1 MRPFDGRLRSFL
13 ASVSWS
19 SLPVN
24 KHSRAVAIAMAF
36 PLSASLG
43 APAWAQTAPAP
54 SADAAPG
61 AERALGAITVT
72 GGRPTS
78 LPAQIPTTIEGT
90 THAQIVET
98 VNATD
103 SEDALK
109 YLPSLV
115 VRKRYIGDFNHA
127 VLATRASGTG
137 NSARSMVYAD
147 GIMLSNPLGNGA
159 TYAPRW
165 GMVSPEEIERVDVL
179 YGPFSAAYPGNS
191 VGAVVDYVTRM
202 PEKFEAHVKLSGF
215 VSNFDLYNSHSSPAG
230 QQLDLSLGSRSGD
243 WSWWLS
249 ASRTQSKG
257 QALVFGNRLLS
268 AGTLGN
274 AGTPVTGAVLGLN
287 PSNQPWWLVGGATI
301 YDTTQEQ
308 AKLKLAYD
316 FSPTV
321 RATYTLGAWNNTTH
335 GSVDT
340 WLRDPLGQPV
350 YGGRVNIAGRSY
362 NLDAPSG
369 ALVPTETR
377 LTHYMHGLSVKS
389 HSGGVFDWE
398 VAASLFDYASDTSR
412 TPTTPLPGAFLGG
425 PGRTTDM
432 GGSGWHTF
440 KAAGTW
446 RPTGSAE
453 GVGAHVVDFGFQ
465 QDTAKLR
472 TSVGNTV
479 DWIGGP
485 PVTPFSAFNG
495 NTRLQSLYLQDTWRF
510 ARDWKTTLGLRHER
524 WEAWGGQLGNATRLL
539 DFAPRR
545 NSYDSPKA
553 AIAWQAT
560 SDWLFKAS
568 TGRAV
573 RMPTVSELYQG
584 SIDGNRIVNTDPN
597 LRPERSWTTELSAER
612 GLDGW
617 GLDGVLRTTLF
628 FERTKD
634 ALYSQALTNLVSTV
648 QNVDAI
654 RTRGLEV
661 ALNATDVGLRGLDL
675 GGSLTLASSK
685 ITANRGFPASV
696 GQQQPRVPKVRATL
710 LATYRPDANWSYT
723 LGMRYSGKQYGT
735 LDNSDPNG
743 FAYMGFSKF
752 FVADLRVRYR
762 IDRQWSASFGIDNL
776 NNNKYWAF
784 HPYPQRTYV
793 GELKFDL

>member
-1 MRPFDGRLRSFL
+1 
-13 ASVSWS
+13 
-19 SLPVN
+19 
-24 KHSRAVAIAMAF
+24 
-36 PLSASLG
+36 
-43 APAWAQTAPAP
+43 
-54 SADAAPG
+54 
-61 AERALGAITVT
+61 
-72 GGRPTS
+72 
-78 LPAQIPTTIEGT
+78 
-90 THAQIVET
+90 
-98 VNATD
+98 
-103 SEDALK
+103 
-109 YLPSLV
+109 
-115 VRKRYIGDFNHA
+115 
-127 VLATRASGTG
+127 
-137 NSARSMVYAD
+137 VYAD

-202 PEKFEAHVKLSGF
+202 PTQLEAHVKLSGF
-215 VSNFDLYNSHSSPAG
+215 ASNFDLYNSHSSPAG

-249 ASRTQSKG
+249 ASRTHSKG
-257 QALVFGNRLLS
+257 QALVFGNRLAS
-268 AGTLGN
+268 AGTVGN
-274 AGTPVTGAVLGLN
+274 AGTPVTGAVPGLN
-287 PSNQPWWLVGGATI
+287 PSNQPWWLVGGSTI

-308 AKLKLAYD
+308 AKLKVAYD

-340 WLRDPLGQPV
+340 YLRDGLGRPV
-350 YGGRVNIAGRSY
+350 YSGRVNIAGRAY
-362 NLDAPSG
+362 NLDSPSA
-369 ALVPTETR
+369 ALAPTETA

-389 HSGGVFDWE
+389 HTGGVFDWE
-398 VAASLFDYASDTSR
+398 VAASLFDYSRDTSR
-412 TPTTPLPGAFLGG
+412 TPTTPLPGAFNGG
-425 PGRTTDM
+425 PGRITDM

-465 QDTAKLR
+465 QDTARLR
-472 TSVGNTV
+472 TSVGNAL
-479 DWIGGP
+479 DWIDGAA
-485 PVTPFSAFNG
+485 VTPFSAFNG
-495 NTRLQSLYLQDTWRF
+495 NTRLQSLYVQDTWRF
-510 ARDWKTTLGLRHER
+510 AKNWKTTLGLRHER
-524 WEAWGGQLGNATRLL
+524 WEAYGGQLGNATRLL
-539 DFAPRR
+539 DFAPRK

-560 SDWLFKAS
+560 PDWSFKAS

-584 SIDGNRIVNTDPN
+584 SIDGNRIVNTNPN

-612 GLDGW
+612 DLKTW

-628 FERTKD
+628 LENTKD

-661 ALNATDVGLRGLDL
+661 ALNAVDVGAKGLDL
-675 GGSLTLASSK
+675 SGSLTLTRSK
-685 ITANRGFPASV
+685 IAANSGFPASV
-696 GQQQPRVPKVRATL
+696 GDEQPRIPKVRATL
-710 LATYRPDANWSYT
+710 LATYRPDARWSYT
-723 LGMRYSGKQYGT
+723 VGARYSGKQYGT
-735 LDNSDPNG
+735 LDNSDTNG
-743 FAYMGFSKF
+743 AAYTGFSKF
-752 FVADLRVRYR
+752 FVVDARIRYR
-762 IDRQWSASFGIDNL
+762 IDRQWSAAVGIDNL

-784 HPYPQRTYV
+784 HPYTQRTYV
-793 GELKFDL
+793 AELKFDL

>member
-1 MRPFDGRLRSFL
+1 
-13 ASVSWS
+13 VK
-19 SLPVN
+19 
-24 KHSRAVAIAMAF
+24 KHSRALAIAMAF
-36 PLSASLG
+36 PFG
-43 APAWAQTAPAP
+43 APLWAQEAPEP
-54 SADAAPG
+54 PESG
-61 AERALGAITVT
+61 GSVRTLGTVT
-72 GGRPTS
+72 VSDGRPTS
-78 LPAQIPTTIEGT
+78 LPTQIPATIEGVT
-90 THAQIVET
+90 SEQISET

-137 NSARSMVYAD
+137 NSARSLVFAD

-202 PEKFEAHVKLSGF
+202 PTRLEAHVKLSGF
-215 VSNFDLYNSHSSPAG
+215 ASNFDLYNSRSSPAG
-230 QQLDLSLGSRSGD
+230 QQLDLSLGSRSGN

-249 ASRTQSKG
+249 ASRTHSKG
-257 QALVFGNRLLS
+257 QALVFGNRLVS
-268 AGTLGN
+268 AGTVGN

-287 PSNQPWWLVGGATI
+287 PSNQPWWLVGGSTI

-308 AKLKLAYD
+308 AKLKVAYD

-321 RATYTLGAWNNTTH
+321 RATYTLGAWKNTTH

-340 WLRDPLGQPV
+340 YLRDALGRPV
-350 YGGRVNIAGRSY
+350 YSGRVNIGGRSY
-362 NLDAPSG
+362 NLDAPSA
-369 ALVPTETR
+369 ALAPTETA

-389 HSGGVFDWE
+389 HTGGVFDWE

-412 TPTTPLPGAFLGG
+412 TPTTPLPGASNGG

-446 RPTGSAE
+446 RPTGSAD
-453 GVGAHVVDFGFQ
+453 GVGAHVVEFGFQ
-465 QDTAKLR
+465 QDTARLR
-472 TSVGNTV
+472 TSVGNRL

-485 PVTPFSAFNG
+485 VVAPFSAFNG
-495 NTRLQSLYLQDTWRF
+495 NTRLQSLYVQDTWRF
-510 ARDWKTTLGLRHER
+510 AEKWKTTLGLRHER
-524 WEAWGGQLGNATRLL
+524 WEAYGGQLGNATRLL
-539 DFAPRR
+539 DFAPRK

-560 SDWLFKAS
+560 PDWLLKAS

-584 SIDGNRIVNTDPN
+584 AIEGNRIVNTNPN
-597 LRPERSWTTELSAER
+597 LRPERSWTTEISAER
-612 GLDGW
+612 DLKGW
-617 GLDGVLRTTLF
+617 GVDGVLRTSLF
-628 FERTKD
+628 FESTKD
-634 ALYSQALTNLVSTV
+634 ALYSQALTNLVNTV

-661 ALNATDVGLRGLDL
+661 ALNAVDVGIKGLDL
-675 GGSLTLASSK
+675 GGSLTLTRSK
-685 ITANRGFPASV
+685 IAANNGFAASV
-696 GQQQPRVPKVRATL
+696 GRDQPRVPKVRATL
-710 LATYRPDANWSYT
+710 LATYRPDAKWSYT
-723 LGMRYSGKQYGT
+723 VGARYSGRQYGT
-735 LDNSDPNG
+735 LDNGDTNG
-743 FAYMGFSKF
+743 AAYMGFSKF
-752 FVADLRVRYR
+752 FVVDARIRYR
-762 IDRQWSASFGIDNL
+762 FDRQWSAAVGIDNL

-784 HPYPQRTYV
+784 HPYTQRTFV
-793 GELKFDL
+793 AELKFDL

>member
-1 MRPFDGRLRSFL
+1 MK
-13 ASVSWS
+13 
-19 SLPVN
+19 
-24 KHSRAVAIAMAF
+24 KHSRALAIALAF
-36 PLSASLG
+36 PLG
-43 APAWAQTAPAP
+43 APALAQQQQA
-54 SADAAPG
+54 ADPPEAG
-61 AERALGAITVT
+61 GSGRALSTVT
-72 GGRPTS
+72 VSGGRPTS
-78 LPAQIPTTIEGT
+78 LPAQIPTTIEGV
-90 THAQIVET
+90 THDQIVET

-202 PEKFEAHVKLSGF
+202 PTQFEAHVKLSGF
-215 VSNFDLYNSHSSPAG
+215 ASNFDLYNSHSSPAG

-257 QALVFGNRLLS
+257 QALVFGNRLVS
-268 AGTLGN
+268 AGTVGS

-308 AKLKLAYD
+308 AKLKVAYD

-340 WLRDPLGQPV
+340 YLRNALGQPV
-350 YGGRVNIAGRSY
+350 YGGLVNIGGRSY
-362 NLDAPSG
+362 NLDTPSA
-369 ALVPTETR
+369 ALAPTETA

-389 HSGGVFDWE
+389 HTGGVFDWE
-398 VAASLFDYASDTSR
+398 VAASLFDYSSDTSR
-412 TPTTPLPGAFLGG
+412 TPTTPLPGAFNGG

-432 GGSGWHTF
+432 GGSGWNTF

-465 QDTAKLR
+465 QDTARLR
-472 TSVGNTV
+472 TSVGNTL

-485 PVTPFSAFNG
+485 MVSPFSAFNG
-495 NTRLQSLYLQDTWRF
+495 NTRLQSLYVQDTWRF
-510 ARDWKTTLGLRHER
+510 APDWKTTLGLRHER
-524 WEAWGGQLGNATRLL
+524 WEAYGGQLGNATSLL
-539 DFAPRR
+539 NFTPRK

-560 SDWLFKAS
+560 PAWLFKAS

-584 SIDGNRIVNTDPN
+584 SISGNQIVNTNPN

-612 GLDGW
+612 DLKGW

-628 FERTKD
+628 FENTKD
-634 ALYSQALTNLVSTV
+634 ALYTQALTNLVSTV

-661 ALNATDVGLRGLDL
+661 ALNAVDVGIQGLDL
-675 GGSLTLASSK
+675 SGSLTLANSK
-685 ITANRGFPASV
+685 ITANSGFPASV
-696 GQQQPRVPKVRATL
+696 GQQQPRVPKVRAAL

-723 LGMRYSGKQYGT
+723 VGARYSGKQYGT

-743 FAYMGFSKF
+743 AAYMGFSKF
-752 FVADLRVRYR
+752 FVVDARIRYR
-762 IDRQWSASFGIDNL
+762 IDRQWSAAVGIDNL

-793 GELKFDL
+793 AELKFDL

>member
-1 MRPFDGRLRSFL
+1 
-13 ASVSWS
+13 VK
-19 SLPVN
+19 

-36 PLSASLG
+36 PLG
-43 APAWAQTAPAP
+43 APAWAQDAPDP
-54 SADAAPG
+54 SGGSAA
-61 AERALGAITVT
+61 RTLSTVT
-72 GGRPTS
+72 VSDGRPTS
-78 LPAQIPTTIEGT
+78 LPTQIPTTIEGV
-90 THAQIVET
+90 THEQIAET

-103 SEDALK
+103 GEDALK

-202 PEKFEAHVKLSGF
+202 PTKLEAHAKLSSF
-215 VSNFDLYNSHSSPAG
+215 ASNFDLYGSHSSPAG
-230 QQLDLSLGSRSGD
+230 QQLELSLGSRSGD

-249 ASRTQSKG
+249 ASRTHSKG
-257 QALVFGNRLLS
+257 QALVFGNRLAS
-268 AGTLGN
+268 AGALGN
-274 AGTPVTGAVLGLN
+274 AGTPVTGAVPGLN
-287 PSNQPWWLVGGATI
+287 PSNQPWWLVGGSTI

-335 GSVDT
+335 GGVDT
-340 WLRDPLGQPV
+340 YLRDAFGRPV
-350 YGGRVNIAGRSY
+350 YSGRVNIAGRSY
-362 NLDAPSG
+362 NLDAPSA
-369 ALVPTETR
+369 ALAPTETA
-377 LTHYMHGLSVKS
+377 LTHYMHGLSAKS
-389 HSGGVFDWE
+389 HTGGVFDWE
-398 VAASLFDYASDTSR
+398 VAASLFDYARDTSR
-412 TPTTPLPGAFLGG
+412 TPTTPLPGAFNGG

-446 RPTGSAE
+446 RPTGSTE

-465 QDTAKLR
+465 QDTARLR
-472 TSVGNTV
+472 TGVGNTF
-479 DWIGGP
+479 DWIAGP
-485 PVTPFSAFNG
+485 AVSPFSAFNG
-495 NTRLQSLYLQDTWRF
+495 NTRLQSLYVQDTWRF
-510 ARDWKTTLGLRHER
+510 AKDWKTTLGLRHER
-524 WEAWGGQLGNATRLL
+524 WEAYGGQLGNATRLL

-553 AIAWQAT
+553 ALAWQAT
-560 SDWLFKAS
+560 PDWLLKAS

-584 SIDGNRIVNTDPN
+584 SIDGSRIVNTDPN

-612 GLDGW
+612 DLKGW

-628 FERTKD
+628 FENTKD

-661 ALNATDVGLRGLDL
+661 ALNAVDVGVKGLDL
-675 GGSLTLASSK
+675 SGSLTLTRSK
-685 ITANRGFPASV
+685 IAANSGFPASV
-696 GQQQPRVPKVRATL
+696 GREQPRVPKLRATL
-710 LATYRPDANWSYT
+710 LATYRPDARWSYT
-723 LGMRYSGKQYGT
+723 VGARYSGKQYGT
-735 LDNSDPNG
+735 LDNIDGNG
-743 FAYMGFSKF
+743 AAYMGFSKF
-752 FVADLRVRYR
+752 FVVDARIRYR
-762 IDRQWSASFGIDNL
+762 IDRQWSAAFGIDNL

-793 GELKFDL
+793 AELKFDL

>member
-1 MRPFDGRLRSFL
+1 
-13 ASVSWS
+13 
-19 SLPVN
+19 
-24 KHSRAVAIAMAF
+24 MAF
-36 PLSASLG
+36 PLSA
-43 APAWAQTAPAP
+43 PVWAQQQPR
-54 SADAAPG
+54 ADAPEG
-61 AERALGAITVT
+61 GTGRALSTVTVT
-72 GGRPTS
+72 GGQPTS
-78 LPAQIPTTIEGT
+78 LPAQIPTTIEGVT
-90 THAQIVET
+90 REQIAET

-103 SEDALK
+103 AEDALK

-137 NSARSMVYAD
+137 NSARSMVYGD

-202 PEKFEAHVKLSGF
+202 PTQLEAHVKLSGF
-215 VSNFDLYNSHSSPAG
+215 ASNFDQYGSHSSPAG

-249 ASRTQSKG
+249 ASRTHSKG

-268 AGTLGN
+268 AGTVGN

-287 PSNQPWWLVGGATI
+287 PSNQPWWLVGGSTM

-308 AKLKLAYD
+308 AKLKVAYD
-316 FSPTV
+316 FSPTL

-335 GSVDT
+335 GGVDT
-340 WLRDPLGQPV
+340 YLRNAFGQPV
-350 YGGRVNIAGRSY
+350 YSGRVNIAGRTY
-362 NLDAPSG
+362 NLDAPSA
-369 ALVPTETR
+369 ALAPTETA

-389 HSGGVFDWE
+389 HTGGVFDWE
-398 VAASLFDYASDTSR
+398 VAASLFDYSSDTSR
-412 TPTTPLPGAFLGG
+412 TPTTPLPGAFNGG

-432 GGSGWHTF
+432 GGSGWNTF

-465 QDTAKLR
+465 QDTARLR
-472 TSVGNTV
+472 TSVGNTL
-479 DWIGGP
+479 DWINGS

-495 NTRLQSLYLQDTWRF
+495 NTRLQSLYVQDTWRF
-510 ARDWKTTLGLRHER
+510 AKDWKTTLGLRHER
-524 WEAWGGQLGNATRLL
+524 WEAYGGQLGNAARLL
-539 DFAPRR
+539 DFAPRK

-553 AIAWQAT
+553 AVAWQAT
-560 SDWLFKAS
+560 PDWLFKAS

-584 SIDGNRIVNTDPN
+584 SIDGNRIVNTNPN
-597 LRPERSWTTELSAER
+597 LRPERSWTTELTAER
-612 GLDGW
+612 DLKGW
-617 GLDGVLRTTLF
+617 GLDGMLRTTLF
-628 FERTKD
+628 FENTKD
-634 ALYSQALTNLVSTV
+634 ALYSQALNNLVNTV

-661 ALNATDVGLRGLDL
+661 ALNAVDVGMKGFDL
-675 GGSLTLASSK
+675 SGSLTLTNSK
-685 ITANRGFPASV
+685 ITANSGFPASV
-696 GQQQPRVPKVRATL
+696 GREQPRVPKVRASL
-710 LATYRPDANWSYT
+710 LATYRPDAKWSYT
-723 LGMRYSGKQYGT
+723 VGMRYSGKQFGS

-752 FVADLRVRYR
+752 FVVDARIRYR
-762 IDRQWSASFGIDNL
+762 IDRQWSAAFGIDNL

-793 GELKFDL
+793 AELKFDL

>member
-1 MRPFDGRLRSFL
+1 
-13 ASVSWS
+13 
-19 SLPVN
+19 
-24 KHSRAVAIAMAF
+24 MAF
-36 PLSASLG
+36 PFG
-43 APAWAQTAPAP
+43 APLWAQEAPEP
-54 SADAAPG
+54 PESG
-61 AERALGAITVT
+61 ATVRTLGTVT
-72 GGRPTS
+72 VSDGRPTS
-78 LPAQIPTTIEGT
+78 LPTQIPATIEGVT
-90 THAQIVET
+90 SEQISET

-137 NSARSMVYAD
+137 NSAWSLVFAD

-202 PEKFEAHVKLSGF
+202 PTRLEAHVKLSGF
-215 VSNFDLYNSHSSPAG
+215 ASNFDLYNSHSSPAG
-230 QQLDLSLGSRSGD
+230 QQIDLSLGSRSGN

-249 ASRTQSKG
+249 ASRTHSKG
-257 QALVFGNRLLS
+257 QALVFGNRLVS
-268 AGTLGN
+268 AGTVGN

-287 PSNQPWWLVGGATI
+287 PSNQPWWLVGGSTI

-308 AKLKLAYD
+308 AKLKVAYD

-340 WLRDPLGQPV
+340 YLRDALGRPV
-350 YGGRVNIAGRSY
+350 YSGRVNIGGRSY
-362 NLDAPSG
+362 NLDAPSA
-369 ALVPTETR
+369 ALAPTETA

-389 HSGGVFDWE
+389 HTGGVFDWE

-412 TPTTPLPGAFLGG
+412 TPTTPLPGAFNGG

-446 RPTGSAE
+446 RPTGSAD
-453 GVGAHVVDFGFQ
+453 GVGAHVIEFGFQ
-465 QDTAKLR
+465 QDTARLR
-472 TSVGNTV
+472 TSVGNTL
-479 DWIGGP
+479 DWIRGP
-485 PVTPFSAFNG
+485 VVAPFSAFNG
-495 NTRLQSLYLQDTWRF
+495 NTRLQSLYVQDTWRF
-510 ARDWKTTLGLRHER
+510 AEKWKTTLGLRHER
-524 WEAWGGQLGNATRLL
+524 WEAYGGQLGNATRLL
-539 DFAPRR
+539 DFAPRK

-560 SDWLFKAS
+560 PDWLLKAS

-584 SIDGNRIVNTDPN
+584 SIEGNRIVNTNPD

-612 GLDGW
+612 DLKGW
-617 GLDGVLRTTLF
+617 GVDGVLRTSLF
-628 FERTKD
+628 FENTKD

-661 ALNATDVGLRGLDL
+661 ALNAVDVGIKGLDL
-675 GGSLTLASSK
+675 GGSLTLTRSK
-685 ITANRGFPASV
+685 IAANSGFAASV
-696 GQQQPRVPKVRATL
+696 GRDQPRVPKVRATL
-710 LATYRPDANWSYT
+710 LATYRPDARWSYT
-723 LGMRYSGKQYGT
+723 VGARYSGKQYGT
-735 LDNSDPNG
+735 LDNSDSNG
-743 FAYMGFSKF
+743 AAYMGFSKF
-752 FVADLRVRYR
+752 FVVDARVRYR
-762 IDRQWSASFGIDNL
+762 IDRQWSAAVGIDNL

-784 HPYPQRTYV
+784 HPYPQRTFV
-793 GELKFDL
+793 AELKFDL